1 MLGTRNFSRQ
11 KRDPA
16 IAGKFCVVVF
26 IFGFFLSSLLIGC
39 GGKDDLEQAQKYAQQ
54 SQDYYG
60 RAVDLYKNL
69 LSKDKDMD
77 RLRFGLGRL
86 YYEHGDLE
94 PAIEQFKQARLRT
107 AKKLLAIA
115 YYRLGNYT
123 DALEIFNKYKGD
135 DESRYYYGLTCEK
148 LNLYDQALDA
158 YRQIKSQNFLSL
170 AQGRINLIE
179 KQVSPEQISTLA
191 PEANKLIKQAPAI
204 ESYPQAGA
212 LILSCDENVE
222 VTPEYRQVSSLHYV
236 IKILN
241 ERGKEDFSEAQIDYD
256 STYEKVE
263 LEYARTIKP
272 DGQVIDVGSRHIRD
286 VSKYLNFPLYSN
298 VRVYIISF
306 PEISEGAVI
315 EYKLKIYRS
324 QMINKKDLV
333 LAYPVQTKEPI
344 ISANFTLDLPEGSS
358 LNIKTLNEKYNNFGA
373 DLKPEVQKA
382 NGRLTYRWQFKDI
395 LQIIPESN
403 MPPSVRINPTILI
416 STFNSWQDIYN
427 WWWQL
432 AKDKIKADD
441 AIKNKVKEL
450 TGGLDSQ
457 EEKIKAIYNFVAQ
470 KIRYVAV
477 EYGQAGYEPHKAED
491 IFRNKYGDCKDQAI
505 LLVTMLRE
513 IGALAFPVLIGTRD
527 HYNLNPDFPSVMFN
541 HCIAAVSLKEEII
554 FLDPTAQTASFGDLP
569 AGDQDREV
577 LIFQDGGYQI
587 KNTPFYSAGHN
598 LIRQE
603 TNIKLNNDESITARK
618 SVFTGGLY
626 EQAQRFWLLYTA
638 PQLVEEA
645 LKEKIQDVSIG
656 AKLENYN
663 IENQNDLN
671 KPVVLSYEFKG
682 SEYLTDAGPLG
693 IVPQLTGADTSLVA
707 KDQRRF
713 PIDFNIL
720 DTKETIFNIEFPENL
735 TVKYIPDSVNEDSPW
750 LTFTALYKQ
759 EGNRVYFRQKVE
771 LKRNTILQEE
781 YPDFKNFFE
790 GLAKKIKQRIVLER
804 KK

>member
-1 MLGTRNFSRQ
+1 MRRTENF
-11 KRDPA
+11 
-16 IAGKFCVVVF
+16 KFWIV
-26 IFGFFLSSLLIGC
+26 ILLFTFWIIGC
-39 GGKDDLEQAQKYAQQ
+39 GGKNDLEQAQKYAQQ

-60 RAVDLYKNL
+60 RAINLYKDL
-69 LSKDKDMD
+69 LSKNKDLD
-77 RLRFGLGRL
+77 RLYFELGRL

-94 PAIEQFKQARLRT
+94 PAIEQFKQTRLRK

-135 DESRYYYGLTCEK
+135 DEARYYYGLTSEK

-158 YRQIKSQNFLSL
+158 YRTIKSQNFLL
-170 AQGRINLIE
+170 PAQRRINLIE
-179 KQVSPEQISTLA
+179 KQVNPAPIITLDPVIS
-191 PEANKLIKQAPAI
+191 ELIKQAPAV
-204 ESYPQAGA
+204 ENYPQAGA

-222 VTPEYRQVSSLHYV
+222 VTPAHTQVSSLHYI

-272 DGQVIDVGSRHIRD
+272 DGQVVDVGSRHIRD

-324 QMINKKDLV
+324 QMINKKDFV
-333 LAYPVQTKEPI
+333 IGYPVQTQEPI

-358 LNIKTLNEKYNNFGA
+358 VNIKTLNEKYNSFGA
-373 DLKPEVQKA
+373 DLMPKVQKTD
-382 NGRLTYRWQFKDI
+382 GRLTYRWQFKDI
-395 LQIIPESN
+395 PQIIPESN
-403 MPPSVRINPTILI
+403 MPPSVQINPTILI

-450 TGGLDSQ
+450 TGGLNSQ
-457 EEKIKAIYNFVAQ
+457 EEKIKAIYNFSAQ

-491 IFRNKYGDCKDQAI
+491 IFKNKYGDCKDQAI
-505 LLVTMLRE
+505 LLVTMLKE
-513 IGALAFPVLIGTRD
+513 IGASAFPVLIGTREY
-527 HYNLNPDFPSVMFN
+527 YNLNLDFPSVMFN
-541 HCIAAVSLKEEII
+541 HCIAAVSFKDEII
-554 FLDPTAQTASFGDLP
+554 FLDPTAQTSSFGDLP
-569 AGDQDREV
+569 AADQNREV
-577 LIFQDGGYQI
+577 LIFQDDGYKI
-587 KNTPFYSAGHN
+587 KNTPFYPAEHN
-598 LIRQE
+598 LVRQE
-603 TNIKLNNDESITARK
+603 INIKLNNDESITAKK
-618 SVFTGGLY
+618 SVFTYGVY
-626 EQAQRFWLLYTA
+626 EQAQRLWLLYTA

-645 LKEKIQDVSIG
+645 LKEKIQDLSIG

-671 KPVVLSYEFKG
+671 KPVVLNYEFKG

-693 IVPQLTGADTSLVA
+693 IVPQLTGADTALVA
-707 KDQRRF
+707 KDERRF

-720 DTKETIFNIEFPENL
+720 DTKETIFNIELPENL
-735 TVKYIPDSVNEDSPW
+735 TVKYIPESVNEDSPW

-759 EGNRVYFRQKVE
+759 EGNRVYFRQKVG
-771 LKRNTILQEE
+771 LKRNTISQEE
-781 YPDFKNFFE
+781 YSDFKNFFE
-790 GLAKKIKQRIVLER
+790 GLAKKIKQRIVLE
-804 KK
+804 KKD